1 MHAQH
6 ELDGSSSLLKGLFIL
21 VSLLVLAAL
30 GYAGWIVVAYW
41 DRVGV

>member
-6 ELDGSSSLLKGLFIL
+6 ESDGSHTLLKGLFLL

-30 GYAGWIVVAYW
+30 GYSGWIVAAFW